1 MPPVIRISESLYQRL
16 SAHAQGFDT
25 PANVIERLLDQ
36 VEGVSPGSDDHRQSC
51 LQRPELHFF
60 PSEDRFRKGLI
71 DGRTGQVVLHYADGS
86 REDKPWQA
94 SRFTERSNL
103 RANIWSGLLRGW
115 EEKQIVSAEF
125 HMK

>member
-1 MPPVIRISESLYQRL
+1 MPVIRIPESLYQRL
-16 SAHAQGFDT
+16 SAHAEGFDT
-25 PANVIERLLDQ
+25 PANVLERLLDQ
-36 VEGVSPGSDDHRQSC
+36 IEGVSSGVEITGGNESM
-51 LQRPELHFF
+51 RPELHFS
-60 PSEDRFRKGLI
+60 PSEDIFRKGLVE
-71 DGRTGQVVLHYADGS
+71 GKTGQVVLHYADGS
-86 REDKPWQA
+86 KKEKPWHA

>member
-1 MPPVIRISESLYQRL
+1 MPPVIRISDSLYQRL
-16 SAHAQGFDT
+16 SAHAEGFDT

-36 VEGVSPGSDDHRQSC
+36 VEGVPPGSGDNSQSD
-51 LQRPELHFF
+51 LPRPKLHFF
-60 PSEDRFRKGLI
+60 PSEDRFRTGLI
-71 DGRTGQVVLHYADGS
+71 AGKTGQVVLHYADGS
-86 REDKPWQA
+86 KTEKPWQA

-125 HMK
+125 HME